1 MQINITKMIGYHYH
15 PDFYGD
21 LAFAETGQL
30 FCNPGWFPPHQQ
42 LTGFLIEIIFGHH
55 SRHYPE
61 EKKSDYL
68 SRKSIIHHFY

>member
-30 FCNPGWFPPHQQ
+30 LCTPDWFPSDQQ
-42 LTGFLIEIIFGHH
+42 LTGFLIEIIFDHH
-55 SRHYPE
+55 SRHSTKQKYR
-61 EKKSDYL
+61 L
-68 SRKSIIHHFY
+68 FI